1 MTQEICNFEAKL
13 KSETVKEFNTS
24 GPNIAEQHYTIER
37 TGLINKGIKLVEKE
51 RYFTIWAPRQTGK
64 STYFRQLAEKL
75 LELGYLVAYINF
87 ENFKEEKI
95 QTFIRS
101 FKRNIN
107 EFWSTKYEF
116 ETIPEFFEQIQSQNQ
131 GKCVLIIDEVEGI
144 NKEYFGTFLHSIRN
158 AYHSR
163 ENHSLKS
170 VILVGVSN
178 IVGVVSDNASP
189 FNIADNLNVP
199 YFTNEEVF
207 ELLGQHETETGQL
220 FEEKVKQKI
229 CQITANQPGLV
240 NGFAMKLVE
249 DYQSKKIITYNDY
262 LKVEDWYLR
271 IAIDKNFANILN
283 KAKEERKFVE
293 RLLFTEEKIPFKI
306 DRESIKL
313 LHTNGLIKDDGNGY
327 VTFWVPFYKKRLY
340 DAFYP
345 YSNGEKTSILRSIAV
360 SELFDVNNKLK
371 LDKLIAGYKE
381 FVKRRGFN
389 VFRDKDENGKYQSI
403 KESALIY
410 SFETYIQAFL
420 QVVDGKSYREADT
433 GLGKSDLIINVNS
446 EEYIIETKIYYYE
459 SQFLNG
465 KKQLAY
471 YCQSLGLS
479 KGIYLVFCPNDVN
492 YSKSIIEQTE
502 TIEIPKE
509 PGQTVEITTFLIDFD
524 DTKW

>member
-1 MTQEICNFEAKL
+1 MRR
-13 KSETVKEFNTS
+13 FNTS
-24 GPNIAEQHYTIER
+24 GPNIAKQHYTIER
-37 TGLINKGIKLVEKE
+37 TNLIKQGIELVESN

-64 STYFRQLAEKL
+64 STYFGQLAEKL
-75 LELGYLVAYINF
+75 KQNGYKVAHINF
-87 ENFKEEKI
+87 ESFRQTPITTFLRILTGELNNFWGTNFQLTDI
-95 QTFIRS
+95 SDIFYQI
-101 FKRNIN
+101 
-107 EFWSTKYEF
+107 
-116 ETIPEFFEQIQSQNQ
+116 EQIQEQ
-131 GKCVLIIDEVEGI
+131 KLVLIIDEVEGI
-144 NKEYFGTFLHSIRN
+144 NSEYFGTFLHAIRK

-199 YFTNEEVF
+199 YFTDTEVL
-207 ELLGQHETETGQL
+207 ELLRQHEIETGQL
-220 FEEKVKQKI
+220 FEEKVKLKI
-229 CQITANQPGLV
+229 CQITANQPGLA
-240 NGFAMKLVE
+240 NGFAMKIVE
-249 DYQSKKIITYNDY
+249 DYPDTKIITFSDY

-293 RLLFTEEKIPFKI
+293 RLLFTEDKIPFKI
-306 DRESIKL
+306 DIESIKL
-313 LHTNGLIKDDGNGY
+313 LHTNGLIKDDGNGF

-340 DAFYP
+340 DALYP

-360 SELFDVNNKLK
+360 SELFDSNNKLK
-371 LDKLIAGYKE
+371 LDKLITGYKE

-389 VFRDKDENGKYQSI
+389 VFREKDEKGNYKSI

-433 GLGKSDLIINVNS
+433 GLGKSDLIIDINS

-459 SQFLNG
+459 SLFLKG

-471 YCQSLGLS
+471 YCQSLGLN

-492 YSKSIIEQTE
+492 YSKTIIEQTE
-502 TIEIPKE
+502 AIEIPQMS
-509 PGQTVEITTFLIDFD
+509 GHTVEISTFLIDFD

>member
-1 MTQEICNFEAKL
+1 MRR
-13 KSETVKEFNTS
+13 FNTS
-24 GPNIAEQHYTIER
+24 GPNIAKQHYTIER
-37 TGLINKGIKLVEKE
+37 TNLIKQGIELVESN

-64 STYFRQLAEKL
+64 STYFGQLAEKL
-75 LELGYLVAYINF
+75 KQNGYKVAHINF
-87 ENFKEEKI
+87 ESFRQTPITTFLRILTGELNNFWGTNFQLTDI
-95 QTFIRS
+95 SDIFYQI
-101 FKRNIN
+101 
-107 EFWSTKYEF
+107 
-116 ETIPEFFEQIQSQNQ
+116 EQIQEQ
-131 GKCVLIIDEVEGI
+131 KLVLIIDEVEGI
-144 NKEYFGTFLHSIRN
+144 NSEYFGTFLHAIRK

-199 YFTNEEVF
+199 YFTDTEVL
-207 ELLGQHETETGQL
+207 ELLRQHEIETGQL
-220 FEEKVKQKI
+220 FEEKVKLKI
-229 CQITANQPGLV
+229 CQITANQPGLA
-240 NGFAMKLVE
+240 NGFAMKIVE
-249 DYQSKKIITYNDY
+249 DYPDTKIITFSDY

-271 IAIDKNFANILN
+271 RAIDKNFANILN

-293 RLLFTEEKIPFKI
+293 RLLFTEDKIPFKI
-306 DRESIKL
+306 DIESIKL
-313 LHTNGLIKDDGNGY
+313 LHTNGLIKDDGNGF

-340 DAFYP
+340 DALYP

-360 SELFDVNNKLK
+360 SELFDSNNKLK
-371 LDKLIAGYKE
+371 LDKLITGYKE

-389 VFRDKDENGKYQSI
+389 VFREKDEKGNYKSI

-433 GLGKSDLIINVNS
+433 GLGKSDLIIDINS

-459 SQFLNG
+459 SLFLKG

-471 YCQSLGLS
+471 YCQSLGLN

-492 YSKSIIEQTE
+492 YSKTIIEQTE
-502 TIEIPKE
+502 AIEIPQMS
-509 PGQTVEITTFLIDFD
+509 GHTVEISTFLIDFD

>member
-1 MTQEICNFEAKL
+1 VN
-13 KSETVKEFNTS
+13 
-24 GPNIAEQHYTIER
+24 
-37 TGLINKGIKLVEKE
+37 LIKKGIELVESK

-64 STYFRQLAEKL
+64 STYFGQLAGKLEKM
-75 LELGYLVAYINF
+75 GYKVAHINF
-87 ENFKEEKI
+87 ENYKTGLYK
-95 QTFIRS
+95 TFIDRL
-101 FKRNIN
+101 KRKLA
-107 EFWSTKYEF
+107 EFWKLKFTGK
-116 ETIPEFFEQIQSQNQ
+116 TIQEIFEQIESNQN
-131 GKCVLIIDEVEGI
+131 KKLVLIIDEVEGI
-144 NKEYFGTFLHSIRN
+144 NQEYFGEFLHSIRN

-163 ENHSLKS
+163 QNHSLKS

-207 ELLGQHETETGQL
+207 ELLKQHETETGQL
-220 FEEKVKQKI
+220 FEEKVKHKI

-240 NGFAMKLVE
+240 NGFTQKLVE
-249 DYQSKKIITYNDY
+249 DNRDNQILTYENY
-262 LKVEDWYLR
+262 LKVEHWYLNV
-271 IAIDKNFANILN
+271 AIDKNFSNILN
-283 KAKEERKFVE
+283 KAKEYRSFVE

-313 LHTNGLIKDDGNGY
+313 LHTNGLIKEDENGF

-345 YSNGEKTSILRSIAV
+345 YTNGEKADILRSIAV
-360 SELFDVNNKLK
+360 SELFDKADKLNLNKL
-371 LDKLIAGYKE
+371 ISGYKTY
-381 FVKRRGFN
+381 VKRRGFN
-389 VFRDKDENGKYQSI
+389 VFREKDEKGNFQSI

-433 GLGKSDLIINVNS
+433 GLGKSDLIINVKS
-446 EEYIIETKIYYYE
+446 TEYLIESKIYYYE
-459 SQFLNG
+459 SQFLKG

-471 YCQSLGLS
+471 YCQSLGLTN
-479 KGIYLVFCPNDVN
+479 GIYLVFCPNNVN
-492 YSKSIIEQTE
+492 YSETIVEKPEIIENVNISTYL
-502 TIEIPKE
+502 IE
-509 PGQTVEITTFLIDFD
+509 FD